1 MTSVRENVERVRERI
16 ARAALRAGRDPS
28 EIRLAAVTKRHPAE
42 AVLQAAACGVDWIA
56 ENRVQEAQGKRENCP
71 GVTVPWCLVG
81 HLQRNKVRKA
91 LEVFDAIHTVDS
103 QELAVSM
110 ERVLEEGQRTGVPVL
125 LEVNVSGEAAKSGV
139 TPEGVEALGETLLS
153 RCPRLSLEGLLAV
166 GPLTED
172 PGALRQSFR
181 LLHRLAGDLRRR
193 LGIPLP
199 VLSMGMSDDFEVAV
213 EEGSTLVR
221 LGTLLFGPRR
231 REA

>member
-1 MTSVRENVERVRERI
+1 MVTSVRENVERVRERI

-139 TPEGVEALGETLLS
+139 SPEGAEALAETVVS
-153 RCPRLSLEGLLAV
+153 RCSRLRLEGLLAV
-166 GPLTED
+166 GPLVDD
-172 PGALRQSFR
+172 PEAIRGAFR
-181 LLHRLAGDLRRR
+181 LLGRIAGDLRRQ
-193 LGIPLP
+193 LGLPLAT
-199 VLSMGMSDDFEVAV
+199 LSMGMSDDFEIAV

-221 LGTLLFGPRR
+221 LGTVLFGPRLPV
-231 REA
+231 

>member
-1 MTSVRENVERVRERI
+1 MTSVRDRLEGARERI
-16 ARAALRAGRDPS
+16 ARAAERAGRDPS
-28 EIRLAAVTKRHPAE
+28 EVRLAAVTKNHPVE
-42 AVLQAAACGVDWIA
+42 AVRDAAACGVHWIA
-56 ENRVQEAQGKRENCP
+56 ENRVQEAQTKRDLYP
-71 GVTVPWCLVG
+71 DRSVPWCLVG

-91 LEVFDAIHTVDS
+91 LDLFDAVHTVDG
-103 QELAVSM
+103 QELALCL
-110 ERVLEEGQRTGVPVL
+110 ERVLEEGSRTAYPVL

-153 RCPRLSLEGLLAV
+153 RCPRLSLQGLLAV

-172 PGALRQSFR
+172 PGTVRQSFR

-193 LGIPLP
+193 LGLPLP